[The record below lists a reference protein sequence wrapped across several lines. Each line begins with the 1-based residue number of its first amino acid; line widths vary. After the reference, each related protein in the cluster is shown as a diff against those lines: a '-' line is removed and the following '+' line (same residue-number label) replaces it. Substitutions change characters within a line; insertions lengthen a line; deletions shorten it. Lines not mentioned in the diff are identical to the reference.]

1 MPPMQN
7 RASLYRVR
15 SGTHCWP
22 SPFAVLAA
30 VVLTTG
36 RNTRVGNITMGFC
49 IYAWLADCSGVSK
62 LSRVSCYV

>member
-1 MPPMQN
+1 
-7 RASLYRVR
+7 
-15 SGTHCWP
+15 
-22 SPFAVLAA
+22 LAA